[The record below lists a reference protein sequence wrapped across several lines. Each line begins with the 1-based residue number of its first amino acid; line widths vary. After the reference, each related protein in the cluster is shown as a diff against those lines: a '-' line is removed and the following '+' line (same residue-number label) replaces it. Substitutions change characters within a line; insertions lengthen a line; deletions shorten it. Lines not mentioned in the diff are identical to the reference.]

1 MLMTISPT
9 LSPSQ
14 KRGRGERKP
23 SLGVCHNFGVEL
35 FDGGVVGGG
44 GRNPFRGVEKREGSN
59 PSPLPER
66 GKCSGHAYEGLKAG
80 GSGGC
85 DAVIVDVLLCQKG

>member
-9 LSPSQ
+9 PSPSQ

-35 FDGGVVGGG
+35 VDGGVVGGG
-44 GRNPFRGVEKREGSN
+44 GRQPLSRGGGR
-59 PSPLPER
+59 
-66 GKCSGHAYEGLKAG
+66 AG
-80 GSGGC
+80 GFEPLTFAGEGKMQRAC
-85 DAVIVDVLLCQKG
+85 I